1 MRMEKRSIL
10 LVDDDDDIL
19 FHYQNILKKND
30 FNIDCVSYGE
40 QAITKMKEKKYDLAI
55 IDIMLPDIRGDKL
68 ALELRHIDQNIVFI
82 FITGFS
88 YMDYCINALEIGIA
102 DILIKPITTTELTD
116 SIIRNLPE

>member
-1 MRMEKRSIL
+1 MRMKKRSIL

-19 FHYQNILKKND
+19 FHYKNILSKND
-30 FNIDCVSYGE
+30 FNVDCVSYGE
-40 QAITKMKEKKYDLAI
+40 QAITLMKEKKYDMAI
-55 IDIMLPDIRGDKL
+55 LDIMIPDMRGDKL

-102 DILIKPITTTELTD
+102 DILIKPITTNELID
-116 SIIRNLPE
+116 SINRNLHE